1 MTARRG
7 RLATTTSAAQAV
19 DPKESRV
26 YFYWLL
32 LSLFIEYARPA
43 SFIPALQIP
52 FLYSAIPLLLVVVT
66 SFARDKGL
74 RPMKEIF
81 SDRMAKWMLAYFTMI
96 VFSVSYA
103 IITEFAFATTK
114 LVLGYVLLCVM
125 IARIVTTE
133 GRLLGVIVT
142 LLGAHM
148 FLLAMNPVVITD
160 PHNRNYLIGA
170 TFLGD
175 GNDFSLS
182 LVVLLP
188 CAIEVALRL
197 RSLLPRLLMWAAA
210 LLSLLAIIAS
220 QSRGAT
226 IGVGCIFV
234 FMWLKSPRKLVSLV
248 VLAIA
253 ALIMLAYA
261 PPEYFNRMNT
271 LSDYRNEGS
280 AMARIMAWKSG
291 VRMAV
296 DNPVLGVGVGNFAVA
311 YGTKYKPP
319 EAINS
324 WKTAHSIYFLVLGEL
339 GFTGIILLLGLIISN
354 ILQNER
360 IRKVL
365 EARAGPEPSIEVKQ
379 QVRQLNLFTCAVIG
393 FASAGA
399 FLSAA
404 YYPHIFVLTGLLIA
418 ARALAL
424 QRFGLQWALVTPAT
438 TRRRPGLRPPVGQ
451 Q

>member
-1 MTARRG
+1 
-7 RLATTTSAAQAV
+7 
-19 DPKESRV
+19 
-26 YFYWLL
+26 
-32 LSLFIEYARPA
+32 
-43 SFIPALQIP
+43 
-52 FLYSAIPLLLVVVT
+52 
-66 SFARDKGL
+66 
-74 RPMKEIF
+74 
-81 SDRMAKWMLAYFTMI
+81 MLAYFAMI
-96 VFSVSYA
+96 VLSVSYA
-103 IITEFAFATTK
+103 MVTEFAFNTAK
-114 LVLGYVLLCVM
+114 LVFGYVLLCVM
-125 IARIVTTE
+125 IARLVTTE
-133 GRLLGVIVT
+133 ARLMGVIGT
-142 LLGAHM
+142 LLAAHM

-160 PHNRNYLIGA
+160 PQNRNYVIGA

-188 CAIEVALRL
+188 CAVELALRVRSFFL
-197 RSLLPRLLMWAAA
+197 RILVSAAA
-210 LLSLLAIIAS
+210 VMSLLAIVAS

-226 IGVGCIFV
+226 IGIACIFM
-234 FMWLKSPRKLVSLV
+234 FMWWKSPRKIVSLV
-248 VLAIA
+248 MVAIA

-271 LSDYRNEGS
+271 MADYKNEGS
-280 AMARIMAWKSG
+280 AMARIIAWKTG

-296 DNPVLGVGVGNFAVA
+296 DNPLLGVGTGNFPVA

-319 EAINS
+319 EAINA

-339 GFTGIILLLGLIISN
+339 GFTGIILLLGLIFSN

-360 IRKVL
+360 VRKAI
-365 EARAGPEPSIEVKQ
+365 EARAGPKPPLEVKQ

-418 ARALAL
+418 ARAIAL
-424 QRFGLQWALVTPAT
+424 QRFGLQWSLVTPVT
-438 TRRRPGLRPPVGQ
+438 TRRRPGLRQPTVGQ